1 MSDTI
6 RSFRSFGIY
15 LLPVFLLAIAGASL
29 LALLYYPAPLAI
41 AAVESRPTGA
51 VDRGDWQAHAETMFA
66 AMLMDALRELHSEQ
80 ETQARTL
87 MYRYEQNPFSAE
99 HPALLRIAPPVIEN
113 ADGGSSRSG
122 LIRL

>member
-51 VDRGDWQAHAETMFA
+51 VDRATGRLT
-66 AMLMDALRELHSEQ
+66 
-80 ETQARTL
+80 
-87 MYRYEQNPFSAE
+87 PK
-99 HPALLRIAPPVIEN
+99 PC
-113 ADGGSSRSG
+113 SR
-122 LIRL
+122 RC